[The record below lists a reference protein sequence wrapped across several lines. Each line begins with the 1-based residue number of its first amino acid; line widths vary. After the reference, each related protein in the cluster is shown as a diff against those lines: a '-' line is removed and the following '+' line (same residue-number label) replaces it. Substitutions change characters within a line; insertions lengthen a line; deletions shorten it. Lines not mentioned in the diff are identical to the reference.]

1 MPGLKYDQV
10 TILIQAKEKI
20 KYMYQVIRGGQD
32 MFFRVYC
39 SKKEIEAPDIETARK
54 ILVNSLEEVV
64 WLLPVTDTPF
74 APPAR
79 EPKKIEVKEKK
90 LGTGSMTL
98 RH

>member
-1 MPGLKYDQV
+1 
-10 TILIQAKEKI
+10 
-20 KYMYQVIRGGQD
+20 

-39 SKKEIEAPDIETARK
+39 NVKEIEAPDMEAAVEIVK
-54 ILVNSLEEVV
+54 NSLREVI
-64 WLLPVTDTPF
+64 WLLPVTETPV

-90 LGTGSMTL
+90 GGHGSMTA